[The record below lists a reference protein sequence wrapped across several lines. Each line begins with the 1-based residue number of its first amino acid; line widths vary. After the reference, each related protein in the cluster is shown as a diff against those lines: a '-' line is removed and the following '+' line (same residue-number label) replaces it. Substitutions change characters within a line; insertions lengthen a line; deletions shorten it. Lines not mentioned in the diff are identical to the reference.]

1 MGTREDGRHAMQ
13 KGTVNMTG
21 GNVRRVMISF
31 ALPILLSQLFQQLYN
46 TADSLIVG
54 NLLGKQAL
62 AAVSSSAALLNLLT
76 SLMVGIS
83 LGAGVVISRYFGAK
97 EYETLS
103 KVIHTTVAF
112 GVAAGLILTAVG
124 ALLAP
129 ILLEWMGTAPDVMDG
144 SVAYFRYYFYGSVAV
159 MLYNVFTGIM
169 NALGDSRRPL
179 YYLMFS
185 SALNVVLDLLFIGV
199 FHYGVGSAAVAT
211 VISQAVSALLCYVH
225 LCKPG
230 TLYQLQLKKI
240 RFHPQLM
247 LEVTRMGLPTGIQNS
262 VIAFANV
269 LVQSNINS
277 FGSDAMAACGTYS
290 KLQGFAFLPIT
301 SFAMAL
307 TTFIS
312 QNLGARE
319 YDRAKR
325 GARFGILAT
334 ISMAEI
340 IGIILAIFAPTLV
353 RAFNSDPCVV
363 SIAVQQARI
372 ESLFFL
378 LLAFS
383 HAVAGICRGA
393 GRATVPMMV
402 MLMVW
407 CVFRIIFISVAMA
420 RWHDIRILFWA
431 YPLTWSISS
440 ALFLVYLLKSDWVHG
455 FEATAGR
462 RVHLH
467 FH

>member
-1 MGTREDGRHAMQ
+1 MRT
-13 KGTVNMTG
+13 GTVNMTS

-62 AAVSSSAALLNLLT
+62 AAVSSSTALLSLLT
-76 SLMVGIS
+76 SLMIGIS
-83 LGAGVVISRYFGAK
+83 LGAGVVISRYFGAE
-97 EYETLS
+97 EYDTLS
-103 KVIHTTVAF
+103 KVIHTTIAF
-112 GVAAGLILTAVG
+112 GFAAGLIMTIVG
-124 ALLAP
+124 AILAP
-129 ILLEWMGTAPDVMDG
+129 VLLEWMGTAPDVMDG

-179 YYLMFS
+179 YYLIFS
-185 SALNVVLDLLFIGV
+185 SALNVGLDLLFIGV

-211 VISQAVSALLCYVH
+211 VISQAVSALLCFLH
-225 LCKPG
+225 LRKPG
-230 TLYQLQLKKI
+230 TLYQLQLRNI

-247 LEVTRMGLPTGIQNS
+247 LEVTRMGLPTGVQNS
-262 VIAFANV
+262 VIAVANV
-269 LVQSNINS
+269 LVQSHINS

-307 TTFIS
+307 TTFVS

-319 YDRAKR
+319 YARAKC
-325 GARFGILAT
+325 GAHFGIIAT
-334 ISMAEI
+334 ITMAES
-340 IGIILAIFAPTLV
+340 IGILLAIFAPTLV
-353 RAFNSDPCVV
+353 RAFNSDPHVV

-383 HAVAGICRGA
+383 HAVAGVCRGA
-393 GRATVPMMV
+393 GRATVPMTI

-407 CVFRIIFISVAMA
+407 CVFRIIFISVTMGHY
-420 RWHDIRILFWA
+420 HDIRILFWA
-431 YPLTWSISS
+431 YPLTWMISS
-440 ALFLVYLLKSDWVHG
+440 ILFLIYLLKSDWVHG
-455 FEATAGR
+455 FEANAGR
-462 RVHLH
+462 RIH
-467 FH
+467 FHFH